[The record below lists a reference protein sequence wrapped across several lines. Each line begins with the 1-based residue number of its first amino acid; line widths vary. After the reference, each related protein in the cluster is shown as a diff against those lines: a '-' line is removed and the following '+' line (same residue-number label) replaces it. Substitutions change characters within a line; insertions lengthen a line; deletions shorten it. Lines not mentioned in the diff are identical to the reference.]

1 MTPFAHIAIEQAEA
15 LLTGQD
21 SVMLLDTRDAR
32 AYCQGHD
39 PRAIHLSDLNLR
51 TLLKVTPKQV
61 HLIFCCADGASSPD
75 MAGLFAEF
83 GFINCYSLEGGYAAW
98 KARPQHAAKARAIR
112 ARHAAALLG

>member
-1 MTPFAHIAIEQAEA
+1 MTRFARIAAEQAEA
-15 LLTGQD
+15 LLAGQD

-39 PRAIHLSDLNLR
+39 SRAIHLNDLNLR

-75 MAGLFAEF
+75 MARLFAEF

-98 KARPQHAAKARAIR
+98 KARPQQAAKTRALR
-112 ARHAAALLG
+112 ARQAVALLG

>member
-1 MTPFAHIAIEQAEA
+1 MTPFARIGVEQAEA

-21 SVMLLDTRDAR
+21 NVMLLDTRDAR

-61 HLIFCCADGASSPD
+61 HLVFCCADGDSSPD
-75 MAGLFAEF
+75 MARLFGEF
-83 GFINCYSLEGGYAAW
+83 GFTNCYSLEGGYAAW
-98 KARPQHAAKARAIR
+98 QARPSRAVKAHGIR
-112 ARHAAALLG
+112 AQHTAALPA

>member
-1 MTPFAHIAIEQAEA
+1 MTRFARIAAEQAEA
-15 LLTGQD
+15 LLAGQD

-39 PRAIHLSDLNLR
+39 PRAIHLNDLNLR

-75 MAGLFAEF
+75 MAHLFAEF

-98 KARPQHAAKARAIR
+98 KARPQQAAKTRALR
-112 ARHAAALLG
+112 ARQAVALLG

>member
-1 MTPFAHIAIEQAEA
+1 MTRFSRIAAEQAEA
-15 LLTGQD
+15 LLAGQD

-39 PRAIHLSDLNLR
+39 PRAIHLNDLNLR

-61 HLIFCCADGASSPD
+61 HLLFCCEDGTTSPD
-75 MAGLFAEF
+75 MARLFSEF

-98 KARPQHAAKARAIR
+98 KARPQQVARTHAAR
-112 ARHAAALLG
+112 ARHAATLLG